1 MSSQLSTALSTT
13 LSILDAAVRR
23 HRRVV
28 FATSLGKEDM
38 VLTDLIGRQGLPI
51 VIFTLDT
58 GKLHTETLALLDD
71 ITARYAIEIER
82 IAPTQADLD
91 VLAAQQPFDAIYDSV
106 DSRRACCNARKVRP
120 LARALAGANAWIT
133 GQRRAQS
140 ITRAQLPLSEHD
152 AAHGIEKLNPLALW
166 SSEEVDFYLRNNH
179 VPINALHAQG
189 FPSIGCAPCTRAIAL
204 GEDER
209 AGRWW
214 WEHPEHK
221 ECGLHRNNDNNPRRP
236 IIHIATASQTV

>member
-1 MSSQLSTALSTT
+1 MPSPHSLATT
-13 LSILDAAVRR
+13 LSILEAAVRR

-38 VLTDLIGRQGLPI
+38 VLTDLIGRHGLPI
-51 VIFTLDT
+51 QIFTLDT
-58 GKLHTETLALLDD
+58 GKLHTETLALLADVRV
-71 ITARYAIEIER
+71 RYAIEIER
-82 IAPTQADLD
+82 VVPTQEDLD
-91 VLAAQQPFDAIYDSV
+91 LLAAQQPFDAIYDSV
-106 DSRRACCNARKVRP
+106 AARRACCDARKVRP

-140 ITRAQLPLSEHD
+140 ITRAHLPLSEHD
-152 AAHGIEKLNPLALW
+152 AAHNIEKLNPLALW
-166 SSEEVDFYLRNNH
+166 TSEEVDFFLEYNH

-189 FPSIGCAPCTRAIAL
+189 YPSIGCAPCTRAIAP

-214 WEHPEHK
+214 WEQAEHK
-221 ECGLHRNNDNNPRRP
+221 ECGLHNNPRRAVSN
-236 IIHIATASQTV
+236 ISIASATL

>member
-1 MSSQLSTALSTT
+1 MSSHLSSVLPTT
-13 LSILDAAVRR
+13 LSILEAAVRR
-23 HRRVV
+23 HQRVV

-38 VLTDLIGRQGLPI
+38 VLTDLIGRHGLPI
-51 VIFTLDT
+51 PIFTLDT

-82 IAPTQADLD
+82 MVPIQSELD
-91 VLAAQQPFDAIYDSV
+91 VLAAQQPFAAIFESV
-106 DSRRACCNARKVRP
+106 EARRACCNARKVRP
-120 LARALAGANAWIT
+120 LARALEGATAWIT

-140 ITRAQLPLSEHD
+140 ITRAHLPLSEHD

-166 SSEEVDFYLRNNH
+166 SSEEVDFYLQHNH

-189 FPSIGCAPCTRAIAL
+189 FPSIGCAPCTRAIAP

-214 WEHPEHK
+214 WENPEHK
-221 ECGLHRNNDNNPRRP
+221 ECGLHGNNVNNPRRP
-236 IIHIATASQTV
+236 LTQLATTSRTV